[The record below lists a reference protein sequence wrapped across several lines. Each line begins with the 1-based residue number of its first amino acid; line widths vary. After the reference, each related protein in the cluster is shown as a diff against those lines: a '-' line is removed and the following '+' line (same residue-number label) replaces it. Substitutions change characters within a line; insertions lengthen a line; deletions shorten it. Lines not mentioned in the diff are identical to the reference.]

1 MSKLFMTCCLM
12 VLITSPVLAVES
24 DIYPYAGVTLGTAL
38 TSVSKLS
45 DGSGSLYTDFNSGYM
60 AGVATG
66 IAFNTDPG
74 WNIERIRIEAE
85 MGYRSN
91 DLTRIK
97 NSKGQSAD
105 VSGTMTVKNVM
116 INGYLDNTGLL
127 INGVPVNIFI
137 TAGAGVA
144 MATIG
149 TISYQGITLVKS
161 ANDTQ
166 LAYQGGLGVGYEPA
180 HNISLD
186 ATYRYMWAAPFTFA
200 GVKAD
205 YGSHNI
211 LLGARYAFK

>member
-1 MSKLFMTCCLM
+1 MSKLFLTCCLLLSM
-12 VLITSPVLAVES
+12 TPPVLATES

-38 TSVSKLS
+38 TSVRKLS
-45 DGSGSLYTDFNSGYM
+45 DYSGSLYTDFNRGYM
-60 AGVATG
+60 AGLTAGV
-66 IAFNTDPG
+66 AFNTNPG
-74 WNIERIRIEAE
+74 WNIEQIRIEAE

-91 DLTRIK
+91 GLSRIK

-105 VSGTMTVKNVM
+105 VSGTMTVKNLM
-116 INGYLDNTGLL
+116 INGYLDNTDLL
-127 INGVPVNIFI
+127 MNDVPVNIFI

-144 MATIG
+144 MATIS
-149 TISYQGITLVKS
+149 TISYQGITLVES

-166 LAYQGGLGVGYEPA
+166 LAYQGGLGVGYELTKK
-180 HNISLD
+180 ITLD